1 MQEIFSWDFIL
12 FHVHA
17 SGKGRINNKIK
28 RNGVIVLATQWFS
41 PGLPVPSTSKTESH
55 HIT

>member
-1 MQEIFSWDFIL
+1 MGNEPKLYTMQEIFSWDFIL

-28 RNGVIVLATQWFS
+28 RNGGQ
-41 PGLPVPSTSKTESH
+41 K
-55 HIT
+55 